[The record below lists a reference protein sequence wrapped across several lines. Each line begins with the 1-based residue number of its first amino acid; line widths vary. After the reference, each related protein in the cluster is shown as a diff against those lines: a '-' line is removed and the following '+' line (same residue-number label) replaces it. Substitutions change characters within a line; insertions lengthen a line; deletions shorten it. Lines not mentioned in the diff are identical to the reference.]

1 MDPRPIGV
9 FDSGIGGL
17 MAVRML
23 RHLLP
28 GEPILYLG
36 DTARMPYGDRP
47 AGEIDRLTGIVNDL
61 LTLTRMDSHAMTL
74 KLGSLAAC
82 GTISC
87 NAGETLQQLP
97 VPCFDVVT
105 AAAEA
110 AAQATRNGKV
120 GLAATSATIRSGRFA
135 EEIERRTGQ
144 AVTAVPCPLLAP
156 MIEHGAGPDDPALA
170 AAVAEYCQPLLQS
183 GVDTVVL
190 GCTHYPL
197 IAELFTRILGPE
209 VSLIDC
215 AGEAAKAAAEAMKE
229 QHLLAEGNDP
239 AVTEY
244 RFTAL
249 PPQAARQTARRMLGE
264 DFTPRLLPLEK
275 LTAFSTE

>member
-1 MDPRPIGV
+1 MNQPSSSLSTGAIGV

-47 AGEIDRLTGIVNDL
+47 AGEIDRLTGELTSWL
-61 LTLTRMDSHAMTL
+61 LRQNVKALI
-74 KLGSLAAC
+74 AAC

-120 GLAATSATIRSGRFA
+120 GLAATSATIRSGRFT
-135 EEIERRTGQ
+135 EEIKKRTGQ
-144 AVTAVPCPLLAP
+144 AVTAVPCPQLAP

-209 VSLIDC
+209 VTLIDC

>member
-17 MAVRML
+17 MAVRIL
-23 RHLLP
+23 RRLLP

-47 AGEIDRLTGIVNDL
+47 AGEIDLLTGELTGWL
-61 LTLTRMDSHAMTL
+61 LRQNVKALI
-74 KLGSLAAC
+74 AAC

-110 AAQATRNGKV
+110 AARTTRNGKV
-120 GLAATSATIRSGRFA
+120 GLAATSATIHSGRFA
-135 EEIERRTGQ
+135 EEIEKRTGQ
-144 AVTAVPCPLLAP
+144 AVTAVPCPRLAP
-156 MIEHGAGPDDPALA
+156 MIEHGANPYNHPEMIT
-170 AAVAEYCQPLLQS
+170 AVAEYCQPMLQS

-197 IAELFTRILGPE
+197 IAELFAQILGPE
-209 VSLIDC
+209 VTLIDC
-215 AGEAAKAAAEAMKE
+215 AGEAAKSAAEALE
-229 QHLLAEGNDP
+229 ERHLLAEGHGP
-239 AVTEY
+239 AAVEY

-264 DFTPRLLPLEK
+264 DFTPRLLPLEE